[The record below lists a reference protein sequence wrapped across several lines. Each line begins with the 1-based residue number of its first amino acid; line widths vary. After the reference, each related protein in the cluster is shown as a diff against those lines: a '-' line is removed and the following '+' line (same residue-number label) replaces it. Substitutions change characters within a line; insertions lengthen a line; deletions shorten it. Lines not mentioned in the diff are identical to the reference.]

1 MAQLNYHHLYY
12 FYVTAREGSIV
23 AAANKLHVTPQ
34 TVSGQL
40 ATFEDYLNAPLFD
53 RRGKRLVLNHAGKLA
68 LKYAEDIFSLGH
80 DLLETLTQNR
90 DQRIATFSI
99 GITDVVPKVLAFE
112 LFRSVLEYFSETRF
126 IYREGDMES
135 LIAELSINRLDLIIA
150 DRPVPPGT
158 HIKAFSHAMG
168 ETGISFF
175 ASPDAAK
182 ELSEGFPLS
191 LNKLPFL
198 LPSDKSSLKTSLLS
212 WFERLKIEPRIY
224 AEFDDSALLKLFGQ
238 EGYGVFCAPSCIEQH
253 IARQYQVSCIGHSD
267 DVIERLYAISPE
279 RELKNDIVVRILNA
293 AKSVI

>member
-40 ATFEDYLNAPLFD
+40 ATFEAYLNAPLFD
-53 RRGKRLVLNHAGKLA
+53 RRGKRLVLNQAGKLA

-99 GITDVVPKVLAFE
+99 GIIDVVPKVLAFD
-112 LFRSVLEYFSETRF
+112 LVKGVLEYFTETRF

-135 LIAELSINRLDLIIA
+135 LLADLSVNRLDLIIA

-158 HIKAFSHAMG
+158 NVKAFSHAMG

-182 ELSEGFPLS
+182 ALSSGFPNS
-191 LNKLPFL
+191 LDNLPFL
-198 LPSDKSSLKTSLLS
+198 IPSDKSSLKHSLLS
-212 WFERLKIEPRIY
+212 WFERKHIEPRIH

-238 EGYGVFCAPSCIEQH
+238 EGYGVFCAPSCICTH
-253 IARQYQVSCIGHSD
+253 IAAQYKVSCIGHSD
-267 DVIERLYAISPE
+267 EVVERFYAISPE
-279 RELKNDIVVRILNA
+279 RELKNDIVLGILA
-293 AKSVI
+293 AAQSVL